1 MRYEKRYLMKNV
13 LQSKEFWKTM
23 RPVLSYK
30 NTVFSQISIEKNTLI
45 ISNDFNLSEEF
56 RTFFEDAIISLN
68 VKLNEYY
75 LSGTENLSDPVLENL
90 KNIRVLKL
98 LKFH

>member
-1 MRYEKRYLMKNV
+1 MKNV

-23 RPVLSYK
+23 RPVLSDK

-56 RTFFEDAIISLN
+56 RTFFEDAIILLN

>member
-1 MRYEKRYLMKNV
+1 MKNV

-23 RPVLSYK
+23 RPVLSDK

-56 RTFFEDAIISLN
+56 RTFFEDAIISLS